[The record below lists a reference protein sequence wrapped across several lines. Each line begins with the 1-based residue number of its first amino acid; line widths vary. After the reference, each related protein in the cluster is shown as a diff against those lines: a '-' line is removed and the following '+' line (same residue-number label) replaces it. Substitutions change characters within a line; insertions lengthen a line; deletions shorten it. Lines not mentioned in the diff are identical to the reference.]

1 MNRRTVPDE
10 IRDWEL
16 ASEVRG
22 WDLREADLGVPQV
35 FPLQFPDGWVSKH
48 LPVLACRTAT
58 TDDPCVATGG
68 PASGRAQYV
77 GTRVKYSRWEASDSL
92 STSGG
97 QVAKASEL
105 RLKQQFDRPHRAIAV
120 LGNDHFGD
128 APVGRIWVVILI
140 AVNHQHQI
148 GILFNRARFP

>member
-1 MNRRTVPDE
+1 VNRRTVPDG

-22 WDLREADLGVPQV
+22 WDLREAGLGVPQV

-48 LPVLACRTAT
+48 LPVLARRTAT
-58 TDDPCVATGG
+58 TDDPCVAAGG
-68 PASGRAQYV
+68 PASGRAQNI
-77 GTRVKYSRWEASDSL
+77 GTRVKDSRSQAHFPETASC
-92 STSGG
+92 G
-97 QVAKASEL
+97 QVAKAREL

-120 LGNDHFGD
+120 LGHDHFGD
-128 APVGRIWVVILI
+128 AAVGRIWVVILI
-140 AVNHQHQI
+140 AVDHQHQI